1 MTAAE
6 TALPSPFAQAAPS
19 LSAMGW
25 SCLPLVPSSVMRHRS
40 RGKCPGVYRAGHWQG
55 LDNWEKRKE
64 TPLHG
69 FELSMAMNAPEANI
83 GLILGTVARPGLY
96 TIAVDVDAEDP
107 DTVDAIVRCLP
118 ASPMQKRGAKGR
130 TLFFAAP
137 KSITSRSFDDH
148 RIPRG
153 AGVPRRLV
161 DLLTGFQTKQTVCPP
176 SVHPEGPVYVWLAG
190 PVSASELPVFDED
203 ALTVLE
209 ETLQQF
215 GYDPEAARG
224 GRGERKPYVP
234 SEAGDLGGDPFETA
248 KRAAL
253 ANIGAW
259 IGDVENLGGLRPAR
273 AGFEAVNLRRS
284 SSSGRP
290 DAERRRNLSVQPTG
304 ICDFGTGET
313 WSAIDLVAEFNG
325 LTVSEALTFL
335 EGRLGLNED
344 DGFSVDLSGMLSSQE
359 EPPVAVAGPADFTGP
374 AMTIGLSE
382 GHSKV
387 GDSHL
392 SDHDL
397 PERREQPSGIAG
409 SSEFPAHLLDCP
421 GLVGDIADWMGRTAQ
436 RPLPTAN
443 LLTALSVVATAAAR
457 RFATPS
463 ESSLVIYGLAL
474 APSGSG
480 KAHPIRAGQ
489 HILRKAGLGHM
500 IAPSSFMSG
509 SAMVQAVSRQP
520 ACVTFSDEVAE
531 FFAKMNA
538 GGASSHERAISTVLR
553 ELFGTNWGSYV
564 TPGWAQSNT
573 AANIPPAIHAPGYS
587 FIGYSV
593 PEAVWSAM
601 QGADITNGMLNR
613 FILMPTLSA
622 GIEQDDP
629 ESVFDM
635 PEALSDRLRAIAE
648 TGGPLVSAT
657 MHTDQATE
665 PLVRVQWDGGKTG
678 RARKLFQE
686 LRTHCNEHPSGE
698 HLMKRTAEIAVR
710 LATVRA
716 IGRDGQRAVVT
727 PEDMYWGRNV
737 ALFSAERMI
746 HDAAAYMSET
756 EWQQKALSVL
766 RIIIEAPG
774 RSITKTGL
782 YRRLN
787 HKYKSVEVK
796 AILDGLKDTGQV
808 VENSARTGERGP
820 ASIIYKAV

>member
-1 MTAAE
+1 MLRSLVRMLPATRGAGVTAA
-6 TALPSPFAQAAPS
+6 ASPFAQAAPN
-19 LSAMGW
+19 LSALGY
-25 SCLPLVPSSVMRHRS
+25 SCLPLVPSSVARHRG
-40 RGKCPGVYRAGHWQG
+40 RGKCPGVFRAGHWQALEG
-55 LDNWEKRKE
+55 WEKRKDA
-64 TPLHG
+64 PLSG
-69 FELSMAMNAPEANI
+69 FELSMAMSAPEANI
-83 GLILGTVARPGLY
+83 GVILGTVARPGLH
-96 TIAVDVDAEDP
+96 TIAIDLDLTDP
-107 DTVDAIVRCLP
+107 EALDTLVQCMP
-118 ASPMQKRGAKGR
+118 ASPMIKKGAKGM
-130 TLFFAAP
+130 TLFYAAP
-137 KSITSRSFDDH
+137 KSVTSRSFDDH
-148 RIPRG
+148 RIPRES
-153 AGVPRRLV
+153 GVPRRLV
-161 DLLTGFQTKQTVCPP
+161 DILTGFNTKQTVCPP
-176 SVHPEGPVYVWLAG
+176 SLHPDGPTYEWLAG
-190 PVSASELPVFDED
+190 PVPASELPVFDDD
-203 ALTVLE
+203 AMTVLE
-209 ETLQQF
+209 EALQEF
-215 GYDPEAARG
+215 GYDPDAARG
-224 GRGERKPYVP
+224 GRGERKPYIPTEVG
-234 SEAGDLGGDPFETA
+234 ADIDDPFEMA

-253 ANIGAW
+253 ANLAAW
-259 IGDVENLGGLRPAR
+259 VFDVDHLGGLRPAR
-273 AGFEAVNLRRS
+273 GGFEAVNLRRS

-290 DAERRRNLSVQPTG
+290 DAVRKRNLSINPTG
-304 ICDFGTGET
+304 IQDFGTGET

-325 LTVSEALTFL
+325 VSVSEALSFL
-335 EGRLGLNED
+335 EERLGLNQD
-344 DGFSVDLSGMLSSQE
+344 DGFSVDFSGMLASQE
-359 EPPVAVAGPADFTGP
+359 QRAVEVVPTTVEDASQPIGVAEAG
-374 AMTIGLSE
+374 
-382 GHSKV
+382 
-387 GDSHL
+387 
-392 SDHDL
+392 
-397 PERREQPSGIAG
+397 
-409 SSEFPAHLLDCP
+409 EFPVGLLDCP
-421 GLVGDIADWMGRTAQ
+421 GLVGDIAEWMGRTAQ

-443 LLTALSVVATAAAR
+443 LLTALAVVATAAAR

-593 PEAVWSAM
+593 PEAVWAAM

-613 FILMPTLSA
+613 FLLMPALSA

-629 ESVFDM
+629 DSVFDM
-635 PEALSDRLRAIAE
+635 PETLSDRLRALAE
-648 TGGPLVSAT
+648 TGGPLASAT

-665 PLVRVQWDGGKTG
+665 PLVRVHWDGGKTG

-727 PEDMYWGRNV
+727 VEDMDWGRNV

-746 HDAAAYMSET
+746 RDAAAYMSET

-766 RIIIEAPG
+766 RIIREAPG